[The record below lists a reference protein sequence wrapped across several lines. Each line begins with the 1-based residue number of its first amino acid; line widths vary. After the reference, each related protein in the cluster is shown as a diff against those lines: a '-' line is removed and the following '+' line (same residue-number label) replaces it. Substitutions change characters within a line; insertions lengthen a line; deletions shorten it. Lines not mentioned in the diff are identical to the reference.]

1 MNTSSISIPT
11 TTTSGTSGTILP
23 HHSVVHATNYVT
35 PSGLDVTETEVGRAL
50 VEELHKREG
59 VEKQIHHQGGMTLP
73 STSGKNKAMATI
85 QKMRRRLTVTGASDT
100 IDGVA
105 KLGLDEKQAAAVAAI
120 AKMQRD
126 GTVAPPTITKCA
138 VSEYSGVS
146 KKGHAPYNPRKKNQD
161 ALIMMEDPS
170 TQTLLLCVLDGH
182 GEHGD
187 GVSYYVRDFLPKE
200 IFTHPDWPT
209 DVKKASRE
217 AILKVED
224 QIIRN
229 YRIDT
234 EFSGTTLAMA
244 IIRGNHITGVNI
256 GDSRV
261 IIARSD
267 GASSTTSTNAESTHG
282 LKAEDLTFDHKPDS
296 PAEKERIIAAGGRV
310 FAVEYDDGIDGPP
323 RVWLGHMD
331 VPGLA
336 MSRSLGDSVAHMAGV
351 ISEPEFT
358 ERVLDPEKDKFVIV
372 ATDGLWEFMDNST
385 CVDLACKASGPSDA
399 VDALVKEANQRWIQE
414 EQVIDDTTVIVAH
427 LFDYQGGGVT
437 NATSH
442 VAALRN

>member
-1 MNTSSISIPT
+1 MS
-11 TTTSGTSGTILP
+11 
-23 HHSVVHATNYVT
+23 
-35 PSGLDVTETEVGRAL
+35 
-50 VEELHKREG
+50 
-59 VEKQIHHQGGMTLP
+59 

-105 KLGLDEKQAAAVAAI
+105 KLGLDEKQAAAVAAA
-120 AKMQRD
+120 AKIQRRGD
-126 GTVAPPTITKCA
+126 STGGGVDSPPTKCA

-187 GVSYYVRDFLPKE
+187 GVSYYVRDYLPKE

-267 GASSTTSTNAESTHG
+267 GTSCTNPESTYG

-336 MSRSLGDSVAHMAGV
+336 MSRYVYYYH
-351 ISEPEFT
+351 
-358 ERVLDPEKDKFVIV
+358 
-372 ATDGLWEFMDNST
+372 
-385 CVDLACKASGPSDA
+385 
-399 VDALVKEANQRWIQE
+399 
-414 EQVIDDTTVIVAH
+414 
-427 LFDYQGGGVT
+427 
-437 NATSH
+437 
-442 VAALRN
+442 